1 MNKSKWCND
10 REYMSYVGE
19 LLERPEVLA
28 LDNFTQHH
36 FSTRLEHSIAVS
48 YESYKI
54 AKKLHL
60 NARATARAGL
70 LHDLFY
76 YDWRVTKFDRG
87 THAWVHPRI
96 ALRNAEKLTPLSP
109 LEKDI
114 IMKHMWGATACPPKY
129 PEGYI
134 VTLVDKYS
142 ATEEYGK
149 HLCLKFFGKAKQR
162 LERRKADGIR

>member
-1 MNKSKWCND
+1 MNKNKWCND

-60 NARATARAGL
+60 NAERL
-70 LHDLFY
+70 LVPVCCTISF
-76 YDWRVTKFDRG
+76 TMIG
-87 THAWVHPRI
+87 
-96 ALRNAEKLTPLSP
+96 ALRSLTAERMHGCILGL
-109 LEKDI
+109 
-114 IMKHMWGATACPPKY
+114 
-129 PEGYI
+129 
-134 VTLVDKYS
+134 
-142 ATEEYGK
+142 
-149 HLCLKFFGKAKQR
+149 R
-162 LERRKADGIR
+162 

>member
-54 AKKLHL
+54 A
-60 NARATARAGL
+60 
-70 LHDLFY
+70 
-76 YDWRVTKFDRG
+76 
-87 THAWVHPRI
+87 
-96 ALRNAEKLTPLSP
+96 
-109 LEKDI
+109 
-114 IMKHMWGATACPPKY
+114 
-129 PEGYI
+129 
-134 VTLVDKYS
+134 
-142 ATEEYGK
+142 
-149 HLCLKFFGKAKQR
+149 
-162 LERRKADGIR
+162 

>member
-1 MNKSKWCND
+1 MNKNKWCND

-19 LLERPEVLA
+19 LLERPEVLT

-48 YESYKI
+48 YESYKM
-54 AKKLHL
+54 
-60 NARATARAGL
+60 
-70 LHDLFY
+70 
-76 YDWRVTKFDRG
+76 
-87 THAWVHPRI
+87 
-96 ALRNAEKLTPLSP
+96 RNAEKLTPLSP

>member
-1 MNKSKWCND
+1 M
-10 REYMSYVGE
+10 
-19 LLERPEVLA
+19 
-28 LDNFTQHH
+28 
-36 FSTRLEHSIAVS
+36 
-48 YESYKI
+48 
-54 AKKLHL
+54 
-60 NARATARAGL
+60 
-70 LHDLFY
+70 
-76 YDWRVTKFDRG
+76 
-87 THAWVHPRI
+87 HPRI
-96 ALRNAEKLTPLSP
+96 AVRNAEKLTPLSP

-162 LERRKADGIR
+162 LERKKADGIR

>member
-1 MNKSKWCND
+1 MNKNKWCND

-60 NARATARAGL
+60 NAKATARAGL

-96 ALRNAEKLTPLSP
+96 ALRNAEKLTPL
-109 LEKDI
+109 
-114 IMKHMWGATACPPKY
+114 Y

-134 VTLVDKYS
+134 VTLVDKCS

-149 HLCLKFFGKAKQR
+149 HLCLKFFGKAK
-162 LERRKADGIR
+162 

>member
-1 MNKSKWCND
+1 M
-10 REYMSYVGE
+10 
-19 LLERPEVLA
+19 
-28 LDNFTQHH
+28 
-36 FSTRLEHSIAVS
+36 
-48 YESYKI
+48 
-54 AKKLHL
+54 

-96 ALRNAEKLTPLSP
+96 AVRNAEKLTPLSP